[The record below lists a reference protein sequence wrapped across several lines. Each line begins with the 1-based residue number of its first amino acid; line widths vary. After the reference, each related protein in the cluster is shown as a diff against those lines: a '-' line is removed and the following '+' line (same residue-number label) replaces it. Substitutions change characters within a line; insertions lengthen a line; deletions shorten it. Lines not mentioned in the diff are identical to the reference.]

1 MNFIINKEQY
11 LAVKAAWKQIPEAHR
26 SATEHIFYNVLRGFD
41 PQRGFTPIKSE
52 AKIRNGAQPW
62 QSYKDAKYR
71 ANYILQPPFTYTHD
85 KPERI
90 ASKAENYKKVLAELS
105 RKYGVEFTPELIAKI
120 QEVLK

>member
-41 PQRGFTPIKSE
+41 PNRGFTPIKSE
-52 AKIRNGAQPW
+52 EKLRNGAQPW
-62 QSYKDAKYR
+62 QTFHYAKACVHSILR
-71 ANYILQPPFTYTHD
+71 APIAYAHD

-90 ASKAENYKKVLAELS
+90 AAKEEQYKKALAELS

-120 QEVLK
+120 EETLK